1 MTSLNYG
8 YISEDIDQYICPDPN
23 ITTLQYNELQS
34 FETTPNNIV
43 TEIKIIHN
51 SIRSLLNSTDIDIID
66 TYMSKINNEKQL
78 YTGISDDLN
87 EKIECIKTNEGNN
100 EKQTDISQLNE
111 KNELEIFDESI
122 EKFKINYK
130 NIQDKFLKVQDK
142 FKKEIEM
149 NNEDIHITKE
159 LLNHA
164 KIVNNKYKNN
174 DVDELLENIKNL
186 SNTILNN
193 SKIKEIKRE
202 YLDTKN
208 ELDSFLKIIKKIN
221 GFNLGSL
228 CICCITNP
236 VNMCFNPCGHTICE
250 ECLQSLKGN
259 NYEFECLVCRKKVN
273 DVIKIYY
280 T

>member
-100 EKQTDISQLNE
+100 EKETDISQLNE
-111 KNELEIFDESI
+111 KNEPFIRLYFSSI
-122 EKFKINYK
+122 GN
-130 NIQDKFLKVQDK
+130 
-142 FKKEIEM
+142 
-149 NNEDIHITKE
+149 
-159 LLNHA
+159 
-164 KIVNNKYKNN
+164 
-174 DVDELLENIKNL
+174 
-186 SNTILNN
+186 
-193 SKIKEIKRE
+193 
-202 YLDTKN
+202 
-208 ELDSFLKIIKKIN
+208 
-221 GFNLGSL
+221 
-228 CICCITNP
+228 
-236 VNMCFNPCGHTICE
+236 CF
-250 ECLQSLKGN
+250 
-259 NYEFECLVCRKKVN
+259 
-273 DVIKIYY
+273 
-280 T
+280 